1 MLRSHFVFAAT
12 LLLSAP
18 AAADIVDVSYSG
30 VGGGSGGITA
40 LCFFGSG
47 CGTDI
52 ESFGLPGSGS
62 ADSGRVTMSGSIN
75 DATTATSDNV
85 TAELDTS
92 VTVDALGAH
101 WGAVAQMS
109 NHYELN
115 FTLTTESTSALA
127 LLTDGFL
134 QSSDLTLLGPGV
146 ALTGNF
152 ENVDLMPGMY
162 TVDASYTTINYPFFP
177 LGVSTH
183 NTFSINALL
192 VADFTS
198 IVPEPGWTCI
208 IPALLVATALFVR
221 RLRRRNRRA
230 LISS

>member
-1 MLRSHFVFAAT
+1 MLRSHFIFAAT

-18 AAADIVDVSYSG
+18 AVADIVDVTYSA
-30 VGGGSGGITA
+30 VSGGSGCITA

-47 CGTDI
+47 CGTDTQT
-52 ESFGLPGSGS
+52 FGLPGTGS
-62 ADSGRVTMSGSIN
+62 ADSGRVTMSGSVN
-75 DATTATSDNV
+75 NATTMTSNNV

-101 WGAVAQMS
+101 WGACAQLS
-109 NHYELN
+109 DHYELK

-127 LLTDGFL
+127 LLPEGFV
-134 QSSDLTLLGPGV
+134 QSSDLTLQGPG
-146 ALTGNF
+146 LTLNGNF

-162 TVDASYTTINYPFFP
+162 TVDASYTTINYAFFP

-183 NTFSINALL
+183 NTFSTNVVLGAE
-192 VADFTS
+192 FTP
-198 IVPEPGWTCI
+198 IVPEPGWTFI
-208 IPALLVATALFVR
+208 IPALLVVMVLCVR
-221 RLRRRNRRA
+221 RLRRGNRRA